1 MEVNHIIFK
10 NQKSYYN
17 MSLIFLYFCNNKYNI
32 NQKSKISKLIFKII
46 EIKLKILLV
55 LIQNYVILIKILNQN
70 LIKKYIK
77 RKLNYINLLI
87 I

>member
-1 MEVNHIIFK
+1 
-10 NQKSYYN
+10 

-32 NQKSKISKLIFKII
+32 NKKLKISKLIFKII
-46 EIKLKILLV
+46 KIKLKILLV
-55 LIQNYVILIKILNQN
+55 LIPNYVIIIKILNQN